1 MTNTCSAMTLFALVF
16 SALTAQAATPV
27 AIWDRDFNTAT
38 SGIYTLN
45 LNGNTA
51 NLSDDKSVTNSLT
64 ISSTNGILIDS
75 TGDTLNNYTIIV
87 RCSNV
92 NLSSS
97 DMQTLWTTQSGS
109 YLDGIGVALPANN
122 ASPIGINGYNY
133 STYANSLT
141 LDSGIPSGTT
151 SLAFQYYRSQN
162 DEVSGTRAYAIT
174 SSTATNIYKAAK
186 LRFTNNSPASSQ
198 LALGGLRGTNT
209 NYKAATGMTI
219 TSIAIFNTQL
229 TESDIAAY
237 QFPIEVK
244 EAEEE
249 AKKKAEEEAKKAEE
263 EAKARD
269 EATRQAAVTIPTIA
283 VSDVTT
289 TKIDDA
295 TLAIDFTVSG
305 ANDYAADYLISV
317 TATKDSTTTKATT
330 LSGATNCVNGAHRVY
345 WDITKDNYTYDA
357 SATIAITFKPI
368 TYCVIDLSA
377 GAKEGATYPVT
388 YYVDEIEG
396 GFNKDEYKTTKL
408 VLKRVEAGLFY
419 MGTVSNLVAITK
431 PYYMG
436 LFEVTQKQWE
446 LVTGT
451 NRTYKWSEHIA
462 SPLNDSYPVFEVTY
476 SEIRGADKGAAY
488 PTTTDVDDDSFLG
501 LLRKR
506 SGVNFDLPTEA
517 QWEYACRAN
526 TSTTYN
532 WGDKPDDTYFWYKGN
547 STNDTSFVLNK
558 VGSKLPNGW
567 GFYDMA
573 GSATEICADYYANPL
588 TTIGIDPTGPESG
601 DDRVYRDGNI
611 FADAESCTSFTRGI
625 QKDSASTAGF
635 RLAGPIATAAAE
647 EKDPVPEIATTATA
661 GDIAAALEGAG
672 DATLVKKVTTCEK
685 YTNYRAWVTKIA
697 GNTFADRKNVKAAT
711 NSYLGYALNL
721 STLPAALP
729 QDGDLTVESL
739 AANTEKSGE
748 WKLAL
753 SLKNYDIGSDALSAN
768 LKELFTVECTKD
780 LSASS
785 TWTTD
790 LVETTFET
798 PVNGD
803 AIISVKP
810 TDTTATSLFI
820 RLRLSL

>member
-16 SALTAQAATPV
+16 SALTAQAATTPV

-87 RCSNV
+87 RCSNI

-97 DMQTLWTTQSGS
+97 DKQALWTAQGTG
-109 YLDGIGVALPANN
+109 YADIVGIALKAQNT
-122 ASPIGINGYNY
+122 SVTGIKH
-133 STYANSLT
+133 TYDDVEATSF
-141 LDSGIPSGTT
+141 GIPEDYT
-151 SLAFQYYRSQN
+151 SLVFQYQK
-162 DEVSGTRAYAIT
+162 VSYTKAYAIA
-174 SSTATNIYKAAK
+174 SSHVTNIYTSTSLKYGGTS
-186 LRFTNNSPASSQ
+186 FPSSQ

-368 TYCVIDLSA
+368 TYCVINLSA

-451 NRTYKWSEHIA
+451 NRTYVTTNYFPNAIDEMH
-462 SPLNDSYPVFEVTY
+462 PVYELSYA
-476 SEIRGADKGAAY
+476 EIRGADKGATY
-488 PTTTDVDDDSFLG
+488 PATTDVDDDSFLG

-517 QWEYACRAN
+517 QWEHAYRGD
-526 TSTTYN
+526 TTTTYS
-532 WGDKPDDTYFWYKGN
+532 WGDEVNDDYLWYLNN
-547 STNDTSFVLNK
+547 STNANAFTINN
-558 VGSKLPNGW
+558 VGTKKPNQLGL
-567 GFYDMA
+567 YDMS
-573 GSATEICADYYANPL
+573 GSVSEICADYYADPL
-588 TTIGIDPTGPESG
+588 TTVGIDPAGPASG
-601 DDRVYRDGNI
+601 DVRVKRNGGCSSV
-611 FADAESCTSFTRGI
+611 ADECTAFIRTGLGTVSW
-625 QKDSASTAGF
+625 SGF

>member
-38 SGIYTLN
+38 SGIYTLD

-87 RCSNV
+87 RCSNI

-97 DMQTLWTTQSGS
+97 DKQALWTTQSGS

-133 STYANSLT
+133 SNYANSLT

-377 GAKEGATYPVT
+377 GATDGATYPVT

-396 GFNKDEYKTTKL
+396 GFNEDEYKTTKL

-451 NRTYKWSEHIA
+451 NRTYVTTDYFPNAIGDMHPVYE
-462 SPLNDSYPVFEVTY
+462 LSYA
-476 SEIRGADKGAAY
+476 EIRGADKGATY
-488 PTTTDVDDDSFLG
+488 PATTDVDDDSFLG

-517 QWEYACRAN
+517 QWEHAYRGD
-526 TSTTYN
+526 TTTTYS
-532 WGDKPDDTYFWYKGN
+532 WGDEVNDDYLWYLNN
-547 STNDTSFVLNK
+547 STNANAFTINN
-558 VGSKLPNGW
+558 VGTKKPNQLGL
-567 GFYDMA
+567 YDMS
-573 GSATEICADYYANPL
+573 GSVSEICADYYADPL
-588 TTIGIDPTGPESG
+588 TTVGIDPAGPASG
-601 DDRVYRDGNI
+601 DVRVKRNGGCSSE
-611 FADAESCTSFTRGI
+611 ADECTAFIRTGLGTVSW
-625 QKDSASTAGF
+625 SGF